1 MDTPVSICA
10 MGCVCAAGRN
20 TESCFKTMTN
30 GKVAPTFTP
39 PIDLEQDLA
48 TPVFAVIPDWLIKTP
63 EHLLTESMKLLLTAA
78 DEAFN
83 QAGITFGE
91 LKNLRVGTCIGS
103 STGAS
108 LNFKS
113 FYQQWKARKTP
124 DLDIIRSYLHS
135 SPAACLADY
144 YDLEGPTQTVTNACS
159 SGTDAIGIAASWIR
173 QGLCDLVFAGGVDAL
188 SSISYTG
195 FSRLM
200 ITSPEACRP
209 FDAERKGLNLGEG
222 AGILLLA
229 NEKAQKELRLTA
241 QAQVLGY
248 STYSDAH
255 HLTAPHPEGSGLKKA
270 LGDALNRSGLK
281 VEDIGFINTHGTGTE
296 NNDRIEGMVLREMFP
311 KIPFTGIKGF
321 TGHTLGA
328 AGAIEAVITV
338 ESLRLRELMPCGG
351 FKKEDSQIGISP
363 VSRKCQVDAE
373 YALSDSLAFGGNNSA
388 LIFKRGTE

>member
-20 TESCFKTMTN
+20 TESCFKTMTD
-30 GKVAPTFTP
+30 GKVAPTFAP
-39 PIDLEQDLA
+39 AIDLEQDLA
-48 TPVFAVIPDWLIKTP
+48 APVFAVIPDWLIKTSAQF
-63 EHLLTESMKLLLTAA
+63 LTESMKLLFTAA

-83 QAGITFGE
+83 QAGLTSEG
-91 LKNLRVGTCIGS
+91 LKKLRVGTCIGS

-113 FYQQWKARKTP
+113 FYQQWKEGRTP

-135 SPAACLADY
+135 SPAACLADH
-144 YDLEGPTQTVTNACS
+144 YDLDGPTQTVTNACS

-173 QGLCDLVFAGGVDAL
+173 HGLCDLVFAGGVDAL

-222 AGILLLA
+222 AGILLLV
-229 NEKAQKELRLTA
+229 NEKAQRELRLTA

-248 STYSDAH
+248 STYGDAH

-270 LGDALNRSGLK
+270 LGDALSRSGLK
-281 VEDIGFINTHGTGTE
+281 AEDIGFINTHGTGTE
-296 NNDRIEGMVLREMFP
+296 NNDRIEGMVLKEMFP
-311 KIPFTGIKGF
+311 GVPFTGIKGF

-328 AGAIEAVITV
+328 AGAIEAVMTV
-338 ESLRLRELMPCGG
+338 ESLRHKELMPCGG
-351 FKKEDSQIGISP
+351 FKKEDPQIGTSP

-373 YALSDSLAFGGNNSA
+373 YAVSDSLAFGGNNSA